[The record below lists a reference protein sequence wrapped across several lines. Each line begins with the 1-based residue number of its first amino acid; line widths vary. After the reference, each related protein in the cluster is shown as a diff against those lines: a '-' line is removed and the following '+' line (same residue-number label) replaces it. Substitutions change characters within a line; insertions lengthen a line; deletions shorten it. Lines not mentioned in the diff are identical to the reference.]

1 MEPSLWN
8 YATVNWA
15 NTTVVPLLWFRSGFF
30 SSSLFPSL
38 PSSNLGIELLATKVT
53 PIWRDIYRKE
63 KIQMALNLFFFNI
76 AFTKTGRYERKIRP
90 RIIYF
95 AYLIEPVNK
104 TSAKLFLVTFVCW
117 SLYLSDNRIL
127 EYFKCSIFS
136 RIDPSRPDRRSRTF
150 KRRDTRGKVVL
161 CE

>member
-1 MEPSLWN
+1 
-8 YATVNWA
+8 
-15 NTTVVPLLWFRSGFF
+15 
-30 SSSLFPSL
+30 
-38 PSSNLGIELLATKVT
+38 
-53 PIWRDIYRKE
+53 
-63 KIQMALNLFFFNI
+63 MALNLFFFNI

-104 TSAKLFLVTFVCW
+104 TSAKLLLVTFVCW